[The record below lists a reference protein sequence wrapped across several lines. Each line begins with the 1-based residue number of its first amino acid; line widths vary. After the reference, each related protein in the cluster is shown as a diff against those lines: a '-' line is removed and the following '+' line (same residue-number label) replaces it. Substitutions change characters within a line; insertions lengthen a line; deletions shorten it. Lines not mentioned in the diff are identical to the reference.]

1 MSLIEQVKV
10 IPRVLLSDDRGWF
23 LKVMTGNEENLP
35 AYTGEVYLT
44 CATAFQVKGGH
55 YHPIALEWFTLIKG
69 SCDLYLEDIFTKEVS
84 LVQLSE
90 SDPKT
95 IFIPNNVAHLLVN
108 TQKEEFILLS
118 YTDQLFDPKD
128 TINYEIKY

>member
-23 LKVMTGNEENLP
+23 LKVMTGKEENLP

-69 SCDLYLEDIFTKEVS
+69 RCDLYLEDIFTKEVR

-90 SDPKT
+90 SDPNT